1 MTANIAGRMKDEGT
15 PLYAAA
21 QNGHL
26 DVVLYLLTLGAQ
38 VDAMRGNG
46 WTPLQ
51 VASQNGH
58 VSVLRYV
65 YHCMWLWLEH

>member
-1 MTANIAGRMKDEGT
+1 MKDEGS
-15 PLYAAA
+15 PLYAAS

-26 DVVLYLLTLGAQ
+26 DVVLYLLSVGAV
-38 VDAMRGNG
+38 VDARRGND

-58 VSVLRYV
+58 VSVIK
-65 YHCMWLWLEH
+65 